1 MEAVEFSEHGGHVGG
16 TGAAGP
22 PKKVLVLMRK
32 APYGSLYNWEGLQ
45 VLLIMGAYKM
55 QGAVDVAVAFV
66 DDGVFAITQGQDSTL
81 LGVKPT
87 AKTYPA
93 LPDFE
98 IDRFYVDEQSLADR
112 NLTLDDLVIKA
123 EVLDAAGMAR
133 LLGEQDAVLPF

>member
-1 MEAVEFSEHGGHVGG
+1 MEALEHGVPAGEP
-16 TGAAGP
+16 GATGP

-45 VLLIMGAYKM
+45 VLLIMGAYQL
-55 QGAVDVAVAFV
+55 QGAVQVGVAFV
-66 DDGVFAITQGQDSTL
+66 DDGVFAIARGQDSSL
-81 LGVKPT
+81 LGVKPL

-98 IDRFYVDEQSLADR
+98 IERFYVDRGSLADR
-112 NLTLDDLVIKA
+112 NLTLDDLVIKP
-123 EVLDAAGMAR
+123 ELLDADGMAR